1 MTPFEKHRMGY
12 SNMARGEEQYLLP
25 MVCILNPLYRKSC
38 YSERAVW
45 WYRHI

>member
-12 SNMARGEEQYLLP
+12 SNTARGEEQYLLP
-25 MVCILNPLYRKSC
+25 MVCILNPLCRKSC
-38 YSERAVW
+38 YSEIAVW